1 MVLRAVRA
9 VKAAMDRR
17 GLRRALAEPIVRMG
31 DLGVMAA
38 VQETEAG
45 EATPQE

>member
-1 MVLRAVRA
+1 
-9 VKAAMDRR
+9 MDR
-17 GLRRALAEPIVRMG
+17 GALPRALAEPIVRMG

-38 VQETEAG
+38 VQETEAR